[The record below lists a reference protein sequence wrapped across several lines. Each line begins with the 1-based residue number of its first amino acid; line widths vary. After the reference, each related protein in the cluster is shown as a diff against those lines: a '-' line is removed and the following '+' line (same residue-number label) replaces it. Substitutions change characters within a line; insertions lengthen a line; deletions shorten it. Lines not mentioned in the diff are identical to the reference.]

1 MKEGQWVSLVMRDS
15 IGQGPGE
22 LILDQIPPPPH
33 PCNLIYYDLKC
44 TTDRR
49 SALQTLCEYR
59 PCSMTVSHS
68 QISAYII
75 GLILDN
81 VLILSLNAT

>member
-1 MKEGQWVSLVMRDS
+1 MGQFSHERFHRSGSWRADLGSD
-15 IGQGPGE
+15 
-22 LILDQIPPPPH
+22 PPPPH